1 MPTSSEGQPRTRGR
15 PKGTKASPANRA
27 ALDAGRAKRNATLA
41 ARKQGPKA
49 TKSRHQMLLDG
60 ELKVSELDPEE
71 LKHFRGRDVDG
82 EFKGRIRPIPSKLA
96 AQIRQR
102 LLNQMQG
109 AIEGFLP
116 RAVALLEQIAEDS
129 EQDSARVK
137 AIDLILQRGAG
148 KVPDVVRVGA
158 EDPWDVILGDVLK
171 DGALDSEEMERL
183 KSGLSDLAARGGDDD
198 AF

>member
-1 MPTSSEGQPRTRGR
+1 
-15 PKGTKASPANRA
+15 
-27 ALDAGRAKRNATLA
+27 
-41 ARKQGPKA
+41 
-49 TKSRHQMLLDG
+49 MLLDG
-60 ELKVSELDPEE
+60 ELKVSELDGEE
-71 LKHFRGRDVDG
+71 LKHFRGRDIDG

-102 LLNQMQG
+102 LLNQMQ
-109 AIEGFLP
+109 ANIEGFLP
-116 RAVALLEQIAEDS
+116 RAVAILQDIAEDS

-137 AIDLILQRGAG
+137 AVDLILQRGAG

-158 EDPWDVILGDVLK
+158 EDPWDAILGDVLR

-183 KSGLSDLAARGGDDD
+183 KSGLADLADRGGDED